1 MTGLTLLTGLTRV
14 LRLVAAWVA
23 VGLAHSAVRAEQP
36 RIISCAPNLTEILFV
51 LGAGDEVVGVTRFC
65 EHPPEAT
72 KLPKL
77 GDLYAP
83 DLEGMVAARPTI
95 IAVTPTSERVRAFFA
110 DKPGVRLVLCTDND
124 SIAEIAESVKL
135 LGEATGR
142 SARAAELI
150 DATNR
155 GLADLRERWKD
166 RPVCRALFVV
176 GRDAGSLSNLYAVG
190 PGTYMEELMQAVR
203 LENVVPASMGEWP
216 ALSREALIALNPDI
230 VVEIHD
236 PADDAARAEMR
247 AAWKTLPVLKA
258 VKDDAL
264 LPFANKHITVPGV
277 GLEKDAEALGVL
289 VHGAAVPTTAPK

>member
-1 MTGLTLLTGLTRV
+1 MQAMTGLTLLTSLTRV
-14 LRLVAAWVA
+14 LRLVAAWVVVA
-23 VGLAHSAVRAEQP
+23 SAARAEQP
-36 RIISCAPNLTEILFV
+36 RIVSCAPNLTEILFA
-51 LGAGDEVVGVTRFC
+51 LGAGEEVVGVTRFC
-65 EHPPEAT
+65 EHPPEAA

-124 SIAEIAESVKL
+124 SIAEIAESVEL

-142 SARAAELI
+142 SARATELV

-166 RPVCRALFVV
+166 RPVRRALFVV

-190 PGTYMEELMQAVR
+190 PGTYMDELMQAVR
-203 LENVVPASMGEWP
+203 LENVVPAGMGEWP
-216 ALSREALIALNPDI
+216 ALSREALIALNPD
-230 VVEIHD
+230 VVIEIHD
-236 PADDAARAEMR
+236 PADDVARAEMR
-247 AAWKTLPVLKA
+247 AAWKALPVLKA

-264 LPFANKHITVPGV
+264 LPFANKHITVPSV

-289 VHGAAVPTTAPK
+289 VHGAALPTAAPQ